1 MALIL
6 IVDDVPDI
14 VNVTA
19 AMLEALGHEVRKAYD
34 GHEALSQ
41 IMHTAFD
48 VYLVDIGLPDMSGLE
63 VARFI
68 RQMYGEK
75 PKVLAVTG
83 HIGRGM
89 RVSCLNAGCNYY
101 VSKPIHCRE
110 LNELIEHQ
118 TR

>member
-14 VNVTA
+14 VNVTSV
-19 AMLEALGHEVRKAYD
+19 MLEALGHEVHKAYN
-34 GHEALSQ
+34 GHEALTLTMQTSY
-41 IMHTAFD
+41 D

-68 RQMYGEK
+68 RQLYGEK

-83 HIGRGM
+83 HTNRSM
-89 RVSCLNAGCNYY
+89 RVSCLSAGCDYH
-101 VSKPIHCRE
+101 VGKPIYCRE
-110 LNELIEHQ
+110 LNELI